1 MSTLSFITEMCNMFI
16 VPHWMKMYMF
26 KFSRRHD
33 RLVICP
39 VCLFWPSASLS
50 NVNANFF
57 QMTFISL
64 AVWEQYPSF
73 WNLYVLIK
81 KVIGRVPIIQ
91 SRLHRNSC
99 HSNLYISWCE
109 AAWDITAAGVR
120 PHIRRVFCTAC
131 VGYFPLICPLNFM
144 SLFVVNVI
152 FWRSP
157 HLFLSFPKATF
168 LSSRLILFRMIF
180 LVLISIF
187 PPFFSSIC
195 TIWALPWTLP
205 FWLTKQITGNKIFSC
220 HPKNF

>member
-1 MSTLSFITEMCNMFI
+1 MSTLSFITEMCTMFI
-16 VPHWMKMYMF
+16 VLHGMKMYTF
-26 KFSRRHD
+26 KFSCRHD
-33 RLVICP
+33 RLVICS
-39 VCLFWPSASLS
+39 VCLFWPSAILS

-109 AAWDITAAGVR
+109 AAWDITAAVR

-131 VGYFPLICPLNFM
+131 VGYLPLICPLNFM
-144 SLFVVNVI
+144 SLFVVDVI
-152 FWRSP
+152 FGE
-157 HLFLSFPKATF
+157 
-168 LSSRLILFRMIF
+168 
-180 LVLISIF
+180 VLIYF
-187 PPFFSSIC
+187 PAFQKQHSCHLASSCSAWYFGVEIDFSSIFLKHLYHLGL
-195 TIWALPWTLP
+195 TLNISILINKANNRQQNLFLPSKE
-205 FWLTKQITGNKIFSC
+205 F
-220 HPKNF
+220 